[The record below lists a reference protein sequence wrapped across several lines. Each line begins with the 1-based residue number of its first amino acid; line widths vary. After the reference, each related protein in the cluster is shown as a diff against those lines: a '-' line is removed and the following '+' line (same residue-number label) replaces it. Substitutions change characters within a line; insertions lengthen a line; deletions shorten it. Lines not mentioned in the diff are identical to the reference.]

1 MPACACPSPAGS
13 VLIRTGPPAGT
24 QAWIG
29 NVPYY
34 SVGKPAPTLPSIC
47 MRTQDLGCA
56 AGKAANGVGCTVC
69 PAGRTRQPIRP
80 QFIVGSSFVRFQL
93 VGQACV
99 A

>member
-1 MPACACPSPAGS
+1 MPACARPSPAGS

-47 MRTQDLGCA
+47 MRIQDLGCA
-56 AGKAANGVGCTVC
+56 AGKAANGVGCTAC

-93 VGQACV
+93 AGQACV